1 MAKKVFNKRLHRI
14 RRKLE
19 RRTLTEIK
27 KASVLDKIK
36 KAMMLVKKKE

>member
-27 KASVLDKIK
+27 KA
-36 KAMMLVKKKE
+36 MMLVKKKE